1 MKFLSLTLLL
11 ILSLTIKAYGQED
24 YKNPDPNF
32 SFENPSPHK
41 PVALPESV
49 KFKKRP
55 KNIILLIGD
64 GMGVAQVYSA
74 LTANKGQLNLN
85 YMKHIG
91 FMQTQSADDYI
102 TDSAAAGTA
111 IATGVRVNNGVIA
124 IDQDGKVLK
133 SILYISEDNN
143 KATGLVSTS
152 AITHAT
158 PASFV
163 ANQPD
168 RGMYEDIAG
177 DFLDSGIDL
186 FIGGGKEHFTSRED
200 GRNLLEELSQN
211 NYRVFSSL
219 EEAAS
224 VKTGPMA
231 ILTAAIHNEVYPE
244 RGNLLPDATQ
254 KAIEVLQSNKEGFF
268 LMVEGSQID
277 WGGHANNTTYIVHE
291 TLDFDR
297 AVGKALTFA
306 ANNKETLVI
315 VTADHET
322 GGMSIDNGDIS
333 KGTLS
338 AKYTT
343 DDHTGIMV
351 PVFAYGPG
359 AEAFIGIYKNTDLF
373 VKMVEAFGFYT
384 RNKKNAL

>member
-111 IATGVRVNNGVIA
+111 IATGVRVNNGAIA

-306 ANNKETLVI
+306 ANNKKTLVI

-373 VKMVEAFGFYT
+373 VKMVEAFGF
-384 RNKKNAL
+384 

>member
-1 MKFLSLTLLL
+1 
-11 ILSLTIKAYGQED
+11 
-24 YKNPDPNF
+24 
-32 SFENPSPHK
+32 
-41 PVALPESV
+41 
-49 KFKKRP
+49 
-55 KNIILLIGD
+55 
-64 GMGVAQVYSA
+64 
-74 LTANKGQLNLN
+74 
-85 YMKHIG
+85 
-91 FMQTQSADDYI
+91 MQTQSADDYI

-306 ANNKETLVI
+306 ANNKKTLVI

-373 VKMVEAFGFYT
+373 VKMVEAFGF
-384 RNKKNAL
+384 

>member
-32 SFENPSPHK
+32 SFENPTPHK

-85 YMKHIG
+85 YMKHRG

-373 VKMVEAFGFYT
+373 VKMVEAFGF
-384 RNKKNAL
+384 

>member
-41 PVALPESV
+41 PVELPESV

-64 GMGVAQVYSA
+64 GMGVAQIYSA

-111 IATGVRVNNGVIA
+111 IATGVRVNNGAIA

-306 ANNKETLVI
+306 ANNKKTLVI

-373 VKMVEAFGFYT
+373 VKMVEAFGF
-384 RNKKNAL
+384 

>member
-32 SFENPSPHK
+32 SFENPTPHK
-41 PVALPESV
+41 PVALPETV

-111 IATGVRVNNGVIA
+111 IATGVRVNNGAIA

-306 ANNKETLVI
+306 ANNKKTLVI

-343 DDHTGIMV
+343 GDHTGIMV

-373 VKMVEAFGFYT
+373 VKMVEAFGF
-384 RNKKNAL
+384 

>member
-64 GMGVAQVYSA
+64 GMGVAQIYSA

-111 IATGVRVNNGVIA
+111 IATGVRVNNGAIA

-306 ANNKETLVI
+306 ANNKKTLVI

-343 DDHTGIMV
+343 GDHTGIMV

-373 VKMVEAFGFYT
+373 VKMVEAFGF
-384 RNKKNAL
+384 

>member
-41 PVALPESV
+41 PVALPETV

-111 IATGVRVNNGVIA
+111 IATGVRVNNGAIA

-306 ANNKETLVI
+306 ANNKKTLVI

-343 DDHTGIMV
+343 GDHTGIMV

-373 VKMVEAFGFYT
+373 VKMVEAFGF
-384 RNKKNAL
+384 

>member
-152 AITHAT
+152 A
-158 PASFV
+158 
-163 ANQPD
+163 
-168 RGMYEDIAG
+168 
-177 DFLDSGIDL
+177 
-186 FIGGGKEHFTSRED
+186 
-200 GRNLLEELSQN
+200 
-211 NYRVFSSL
+211 
-219 EEAAS
+219 
-224 VKTGPMA
+224 
-231 ILTAAIHNEVYPE
+231 
-244 RGNLLPDATQ
+244 
-254 KAIEVLQSNKEGFF
+254 
-268 LMVEGSQID
+268 
-277 WGGHANNTTYIVHE
+277 
-291 TLDFDR
+291 
-297 AVGKALTFA
+297 
-306 ANNKETLVI
+306 
-315 VTADHET
+315 
-322 GGMSIDNGDIS
+322 
-333 KGTLS
+333 
-338 AKYTT
+338 
-343 DDHTGIMV
+343 
-351 PVFAYGPG
+351 
-359 AEAFIGIYKNTDLF
+359 
-373 VKMVEAFGFYT
+373 
-384 RNKKNAL
+384 

>member
-41 PVALPESV
+41 PVALPETV

-64 GMGVAQVYSA
+64 GMGVAQIYSA

-306 ANNKETLVI
+306 ANNKKTLVI

-373 VKMVEAFGFYT
+373 VKMVEAFGF
-384 RNKKNAL
+384 

>member
-32 SFENPSPHK
+32 SFENPTPHK

-306 ANNKETLVI
+306 ANNKKTLVI

-373 VKMVEAFGFYT
+373 VKMVEAFGF
-384 RNKKNAL
+384 

>member
-64 GMGVAQVYSA
+64 GMGVAQIYSA

-306 ANNKETLVI
+306 ANNKKTLVI

-373 VKMVEAFGFYT
+373 VKMVEAFGF
-384 RNKKNAL
+384 

>member
-32 SFENPSPHK
+32 SFENPTPHK
-41 PVALPESV
+41 PVALPETV

-306 ANNKETLVI
+306 ANNKKTLVI

-373 VKMVEAFGFYT
+373 VKMVEAFGF
-384 RNKKNAL
+384 

>member
-41 PVALPESV
+41 PVALPETV

-306 ANNKETLVI
+306 ANNKKTLVI

-373 VKMVEAFGFYT
+373 VKMVEAFGF
-384 RNKKNAL
+384 

>member
-64 GMGVAQVYSA
+64 GMGVAQIYSA

-111 IATGVRVNNGVIA
+111 IATGVRVNNGAIA

-306 ANNKETLVI
+306 ANNKKTLVI

-373 VKMVEAFGFYT
+373 VKMVEAFGF
-384 RNKKNAL
+384 

>member
-32 SFENPSPHK
+32 SFENPTPHK
-41 PVALPESV
+41 PVALPETV

-64 GMGVAQVYSA
+64 GMGVAQIYSA

-111 IATGVRVNNGVIA
+111 IATGVRVNNGAIA

-168 RGMYEDIAG
+168 RRMYEDIAG

-306 ANNKETLVI
+306 ANNKKTLVI

-373 VKMVEAFGFYT
+373 VKMVEAFGF
-384 RNKKNAL
+384 

>member
-32 SFENPSPHK
+32 SFENPTPHK
-41 PVALPESV
+41 PVALPETV

-111 IATGVRVNNGVIA
+111 IATGVRVNNGAIA

-306 ANNKETLVI
+306 ANNKKTLVI

-373 VKMVEAFGFYT
+373 VKMVEAFGF
-384 RNKKNAL
+384 

>member
-11 ILSLTIKAYGQED
+11 ILSLTIKGYGQED

-85 YMKHIG
+85 YLKHIG
-91 FMQTQSADDYI
+91 FSQTQSADDYI
-102 TDSAAAGTA
+102 TDSAAGGTA
-111 IATGVRVNNGVIA
+111 IATGVRVKNGVIA
-124 IDQDGKVLK
+124 IDEDGKALK
-133 SILYISEDNN
+133 SILYISENNN

-168 RGMYEDIAG
+168 RGMYEDIAE

-231 ILTAAIHNEVYPE
+231 ILTAPIHNEVYPE

-277 WGGHANNTTYIVHE
+277 WGGHANNTTHIVHE

-297 AVGKALTFA
+297 AIGKALAFA

-322 GGMSIDNGDIS
+322 GGMTIDNGDIS

-343 DDHTGIMV
+343 GDHTGIMV

-359 AEAFIGIYKNTDLF
+359 AESFIGIYNNTDLF
-373 VKMVEAFGFYT
+373 LKMVEAFGF
-384 RNKKNAL
+384 

>member
-1 MKFLSLTLLL
+1 
-11 ILSLTIKAYGQED
+11 
-24 YKNPDPNF
+24 
-32 SFENPSPHK
+32 
-41 PVALPESV
+41 
-49 KFKKRP
+49 
-55 KNIILLIGD
+55 
-64 GMGVAQVYSA
+64 
-74 LTANKGQLNLN
+74 
-85 YMKHIG
+85 
-91 FMQTQSADDYI
+91 
-102 TDSAAAGTA
+102 
-111 IATGVRVNNGVIA
+111 
-124 IDQDGKVLK
+124 
-133 SILYISEDNN
+133 
-143 KATGLVSTS
+143 
-152 AITHAT
+152 
-158 PASFV
+158 
-163 ANQPD
+163 
-168 RGMYEDIAG
+168 
-177 DFLDSGIDL
+177 
-186 FIGGGKEHFTSRED
+186 
-200 GRNLLEELSQN
+200 
-211 NYRVFSSL
+211 
-219 EEAAS
+219 
-224 VKTGPMA
+224 MA

-306 ANNKETLVI
+306 ANNKKTLVI

-373 VKMVEAFGFYT
+373 VKMVEAFGF
-384 RNKKNAL
+384 

>member
-32 SFENPSPHK
+32 SFENPTPHK

-111 IATGVRVNNGVIA
+111 IATGVRVNNGAIA

-306 ANNKETLVI
+306 ANNKKTLVI

-373 VKMVEAFGFYT
+373 VKMVEAFGF
-384 RNKKNAL
+384 

>member
-373 VKMVEAFGFYT
+373 VKMVEAFGF
-384 RNKKNAL
+384 

>member
-32 SFENPSPHK
+32 SFENPTPHK

-306 ANNKETLVI
+306 ANNKKTLVI

-343 DDHTGIMV
+343 GDHTGIMV

-373 VKMVEAFGFYT
+373 VKMVEAFGF
-384 RNKKNAL
+384 

>member
-306 ANNKETLVI
+306 ANNKKTLVI

-373 VKMVEAFGFYT
+373 VKMVEAFGF
-384 RNKKNAL
+384 